1 MPTPPSPAPPAGQH
15 YECISARC
23 VVVQQSGSHHSPNCE
38 GSCSPLS
45 EAEWLAVQ
53 QHSVLS
59 SGNRTLTIS
68 IPAKVQKNTS
78 YLKKGELL
86 AAALPA
92 SMKQQVAQGDILHLQ
107 RPATVFDDVYYLVLL
122 GQIDS

>member
-1 MPTPPSPAPPAGQH
+1 M
-15 YECISARC
+15 
-23 VVVQQSGSHHSPNCE
+23 VQQSGSHHSPNCE

-45 EAEWLAVQ
+45 EGEWLAVQ
-53 QHSVLS
+53 QSSVLS

-68 IPAKVQKNTS
+68 IPAKVHKNAS

-122 GQIDS
+122 GQIDSSQHGRPI